1 VQSRVEDR
9 AFGPVPSRRLGRS
22 LGVNNVPYKT
32 CSYSCVYCQL
42 GRTTNLTVERRCFY
56 DWKSVVGS
64 MAEAL
69 SRLQGGVDYVT
80 FVPDGEPTL
89 DACIGREIA
98 EIKDRLGARVAVLTN
113 ASLLQLE
120 DARSDLAQADYVSV
134 KVDAASEE
142 AWRRVNRLHP
152 SLKLEKVLEGALEFA
167 ESFKGTLTSETILVR
182 GFNTDPRELER
193 VAELLKELRPAKS
206 YIAVPVRPPAEPYA
220 EPPTD
225 RELVEAY
232 TILARAFDPERVELL
247 SAPEPPRFEASGDP
261 AEWLLAVTSV
271 HPLRYGYA
279 LKALEKRTEEP
290 VKVVEELVRNGLLLK
305 VPYMGEVFLVRN
317 FGRTQQRGAKH

>member
-1 VQSRVEDR
+1 MRPAAGF

-56 DWKSVVGS
+56 DWRSVVGS
-64 MAEAL
+64 VAEAL
-69 SRLQGGVDYVT
+69 RELRGGVDYVT

-98 EIKDRLGARVAVLTN
+98 EIRERLGARVAVLTN

-120 DARSDLAQADYVSV
+120 EVGGDLARAEYVSV

-142 AWRRVNRLHP
+142 VWRRVNRPHP

-167 ESFKGTLTSETILVR
+167 KGFKGALASETMLVR
-182 GFNTDPRELER
+182 GLNTEPRELER

-220 EPPTD
+220 KPPSG

-232 TILARAFDPERVELL
+232 AIFAEALGPGRVELL
-247 SAPEPPRFEASGDP
+247 SAPEPPRFEARGDP
-261 AEWLLAVTSV
+261 AEWLLAVASV
-271 HPLRYGYA
+271 HPLRYEHA
-279 LKALEKRTEEP
+279 VKALAKLAEKPEE
-290 VKVVEELVRNGLLLK
+290 VIEGLVRNGLLLK

-317 FGRTQQRGAKH
+317 FGRT